1 MRVQPHL
8 PSKPLLTM
16 VMSRSGLAFWAC
28 SAANSP
34 APPLPRIRMS
44 VLRRSTFM
52 RASEYPRQEYEGDD
66 RGYRGGDGRQL
77 LLSVVPI
84 EILDHQNAQAAEQM
98 NREQEDQTAF
108 GKFHQRLIGPAQ
120 KALELRFAVDGEAQ
134 RQKMQRQEN
143 RQSETRQPMH
153 QGGDPQRAAAMHFS
167 ARHHDNTTANT
178 ARAPSAANRAPNR
191 MAKTPARRSVSGD
204 HSVKTL
210 RTPIDAWID
219 AAATNSP

>member
-34 APPLPRIRMS
+34 APPAPRIRMS

-52 RASEYPRQEYEGDD
+52 RASKHPRQEYEGDN
-66 RGYRGGDGRQL
+66 RRHRGGNRCQL
-77 LLSVVPI
+77 LLPVLPS

-98 NREQEDQTAF
+98 NREQKHQPAF

-120 KALELRFAVDGEAQ
+120 EALELCFAVDGEAKG
-134 RQKMQRQEN
+134 QKMQRQEN
-143 RQSETRQPMH
+143 RQGEPRQPMH
-153 QGGDPQRAAAMHFS
+153 QGCDPQRAAAMHFS
-167 ARHHDNTTANT
+167 ARYHDSTTANT
-178 ARAPSAANRAPNR
+178 ARAPSAANSEPDT
-191 MAKTPARRSVSGD
+191 MANWPARRSLSGD
-204 HSVKTL
+204 HSTNTL
-210 RTPIDAWID
+210 RTPI
-219 AAATNSP
+219 AA